1 MARQNTKMVTQK
13 NTKPGDM
20 VIWTQDG
27 HQLAGVVKQVGDSSA
42 SVEVTWFAR
51 ASDKR
56 KLGKRFTVNF
66 GASAFLHLVI
76 TQ

>member
-1 MARQNTKMVTQK
+1 MTRQNTNKTVTQR

-20 VIWTQDG
+20 VLWTQDG

-42 SVEVTWFAR
+42 SVEVTWYAR

-56 KLGKRFTVNF
+56 KLGKRFTV
-66 GASAFLHLVI
+66 GYSDEFLHLGI
-76 TQ
+76 TR